1 MLALKKKSEKV
12 PNACIKNSPTNPNR
26 QKPQKSNPN
35 IFHVKILQFLT
46 FCGSAINAIFI
57 AICTY
62 TNKMLS

>member
-1 MLALKKKSEKV
+1 MLALKKNLKRF
-12 PNACIKNSPTNPNR
+12 PMLAPNSPTNPNR